1 MSPRFDLNHEIGL
14 ARSLA
19 VNQHASLFKKN
30 DFQEFHVALLTNFLL
45 RRRCPTS
52 FGFRP
57 ASVSNSPSVLPT
69 SGSHTLSS
77 GRSQENS
84 PECTSCPGFPGSN
97 PLAFPAPR
105 EEFSP
110 RMLLDWQYLFC
121 SDATIMGRQSVCY
134 PARTRRF
141 SIRLY
146 PSTPDSSGR

>member
-84 PECTSCPGFPGSN
+84 PDCT
-97 PLAFPAPR
+97 PLFLRGAIPAPAGANR
-105 EEFSP
+105 AP
-110 RMLLDWQYLFC
+110 RRRRSCRSTRRPPDAAAIRSLPLLLFC
-121 SDATIMGRQSVCY
+121 
-134 PARTRRF
+134 
-141 SIRLY
+141 
-146 PSTPDSSGR
+146 